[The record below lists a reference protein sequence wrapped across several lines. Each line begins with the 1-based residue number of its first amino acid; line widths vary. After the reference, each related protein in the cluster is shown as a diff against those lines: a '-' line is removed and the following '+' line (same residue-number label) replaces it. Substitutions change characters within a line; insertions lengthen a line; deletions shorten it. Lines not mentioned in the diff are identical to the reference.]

1 MKILNEIGQSNFIKL
16 VKIYRENSDLHL
28 LYEYFP
34 ISLEKYVEE
43 RSLLAKKSERN
54 EIKQLHEYF
63 VGAIDRIVDIFVE
76 GQIKTDI
83 SINNM
88 VVSSIQEGCLKLF
101 IDPSAEF
108 HRIHIENVAEHLNR
122 HFIAGTVRGVR

>member
-1 MKILNEIGQSNFIKL
+1 MRILNEIDQSNLIKL

-43 RSLLAKKSERN
+43 RSLLVKNNEKN
-54 EIKQLHEYF
+54 EIKQLHECF
-63 VGAIDRIVDIFVE
+63 VGAIDCIVDTFVE

-83 SINNM
+83 NINNM
-88 VVSSIQEGCLKLF
+88 AVSSI
-101 IDPSAEF
+101 
-108 HRIHIENVAEHLNR
+108 
-122 HFIAGTVRGVR
+122 